1 MTPVATSA
9 LVSQGQKVLLVG
21 PESKQGRPD
30 IEDFQTSIDS
40 SVGTQGSVK
49 FELHNQLLKSEIA
62 TPSTYNTVIAG
73 ALAPSAYQHSA
84 AIIAAL
90 ATTLLP
96 GGKLSLTEPVLTGNA
111 TTSLPA
117 VNQHLERP
125 IDSLLSNIRT
135 SGFSEVTV
143 VNQRKATQSEIQGL
157 LKAWGIQADAAA
169 LEGQIEFVEI
179 SAKAS
184 EHQIGAS
191 IALPWA
197 RKSASKPAPKPAP
210 STKVNKTAGWTISA
224 NDDDD
229 EDAELEDEDD
239 LLDESDLIKPTKEQL
254 EAPECGPNSLK
265 KKKCKNCTCGMEEE
279 AEPDEEQQDV
289 GISDA
294 PSAGPVPT
302 EAIVSSKNNRW
313 MESAI
318 TEVVPVELQPKSSC
332 GNCYLGDAFRCGSCP
347 YIGMPAF
354 QPGEKIQ
361 LGGNMLSDD
370 IDF

>member
-21 PESKQGRPD
+21 PESKQDRPD
-30 IEDFQTSIDS
+30 IEDFQNSIDS
-40 SVGTQGSVK
+40 SVGAQGSVK

-62 TPSTYNTVIAG
+62 TPSTYNTVITG
-73 ALAPSAYQHSA
+73 ALTPSAYQHSA
-84 AIIAAL
+84 TVIAAL

-96 GGKLSLTEPVLTGNA
+96 GGRLSLTEP
-111 TTSLPA
+111 
-117 VNQHLERP
+117 
-125 IDSLLSNIRT
+125 
-135 SGFSEVTV
+135 
-143 VNQRKATQSEIQGL
+143 RKATQSEIQAL

-191 IALPWA
+191 VALPWA

-224 NDDDD
+224 NDEDD
-229 EDAELEDEDD
+229 EDAELEDEDN
-239 LLDESDLIKPTKEQL
+239 LLDELDLIKPTKEQL

-289 GISDA
+289 EISDA